1 MAANQGENWYLLEKT
16 LVLPPSSLPPCLVFS
31 CTPHC
36 PPPPPPSLGSNEADE
51 ARSKMTSYF
60 LRPQENDVRCGGDNL
75 MYDCKWASDGELM
88 CRGSSGQEGADLT
101 SRCITLV
108 PPLLMVTT
116 HLYFLLTIGHLPFGQ
131 NRRKRK
137 FLGNTYS
144 GFVYYLPVNDLNTCW
159 YITPELPP
167 QTDSVNYFDQKFA
180 IFLKRG
186 RLLVRSQRPFG
197 KFL

>member
-16 LVLPPSSLPPCLVFS
+16 LVLPPSSSLPPPCLVFS

-88 CRGSSGQEGADLT
+88 CCSGSAGQEGADLT

-108 PPLLMVTT
+108 APRLMVTT
-116 HLYFLLTIGHLPFGQ
+116 HLYFLLNIGHLPVGRT
-131 NRRKRK
+131 RRKRIWIYLFSGLMNWIASLICIFSDFRK
-137 FLGNTYS
+137 FL
-144 GFVYYLPVNDLNTCW
+144 
-159 YITPELPP
+159 
-167 QTDSVNYFDQKFA
+167 
-180 IFLKRG
+180 
-186 RLLVRSQRPFG
+186 
-197 KFL
+197 